1 MKKIIITNQL
11 TKEDYL
17 ELKDLYSLFFHETI
31 AHHHLRLIPSFT
43 NKSVQKLKELK
54 KDRTIKFWIARDTET
69 NEIVGFAKA
78 KIYPDAVGLFSH
90 IYVKPEYRGQ
100 VYEFP
105 NRTTMIALALTSAVR
120 EWFLKMNIDIVEI
133 EISKQNKKMLAINQ
147 NTLGFKIVREF
158 PDVYILQKKLG
169 D

>member
-17 ELKDLYSLFFHETI
+17 ELKDLYSLFFYETV
-31 AHHHLRLIPSFT
+31 APHHLRLIPSFT

-78 KIYPDAVGLFSH
+78 KVYTYP
-90 IYVKPEYRGQ
+90 IKKP
-100 VYEFP
+100 
-105 NRTTMIALALTSAVR
+105 
-120 EWFLKMNIDIVEI
+120 
-133 EISKQNKKMLAINQ
+133 
-147 NTLGFKIVREF
+147 
-158 PDVYILQKKLG
+158 
-169 D
+169 

>member
-17 ELKDLYSLFFHETI
+17 ELKDLYSLFFYETV
-31 AHHHLRLIPSFT
+31 APHHLRLIPSFT

-78 KIYPDAVGLFSH
+78 KVYFDAVGLFSH
-90 IYVKPEYRGQ
+90 IYIKPEYRGKAYQ
-100 VYEFP
+100 LP
-105 NRTTMIALALTSAVR
+105 NSETLIAVALTSAVR
-120 EWFLKMNIDIVEI
+120 EWFEIMNIEIVEI
-133 EISKQNKKMLAINQ
+133 EIAKQNKKMLAVNQ
-147 NTLGFKIVREF
+147 KALGFKIVREF
-158 PDVYILQKKLG
+158 PDAYILQKKLG